1 MGVLESGQQRAAKVV
16 KELKQLFCEEI
27 LREVGLFNLE
37 KRRLGTSFRSL
48 YLSAGLEETQRQA
61 LFSDTQQ

>member
-1 MGVLESGQQRAAKVV
+1 MLESGQQRAAKVV
-16 KELKQLFCEEI
+16 KELEQLFCEEI

-48 YLSAGLEETQRQA
+48 RVSECRVEGAQRQA